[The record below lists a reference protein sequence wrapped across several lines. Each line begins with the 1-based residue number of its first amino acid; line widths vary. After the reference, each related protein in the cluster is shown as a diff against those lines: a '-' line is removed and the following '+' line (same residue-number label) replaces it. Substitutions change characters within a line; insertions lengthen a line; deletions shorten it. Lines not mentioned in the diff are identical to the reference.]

1 MVMCRRMGPGR
12 GDMAAGAGLLG
23 VPGGE
28 RRPRRGR
35 KGTVVLLGVGW
46 GVGAES
52 QTATNLGFGGLQRVQ
67 T

>member
-1 MVMCRRMGPGR
+1 
-12 GDMAAGAGLLG
+12 MAAGAGLLG

-35 KGTVVLLGVGW
+35 QGTVVLLGAGR

-52 QTATNLGFGGLQRVQ
+52 QTATNPGFGGLQRVQ